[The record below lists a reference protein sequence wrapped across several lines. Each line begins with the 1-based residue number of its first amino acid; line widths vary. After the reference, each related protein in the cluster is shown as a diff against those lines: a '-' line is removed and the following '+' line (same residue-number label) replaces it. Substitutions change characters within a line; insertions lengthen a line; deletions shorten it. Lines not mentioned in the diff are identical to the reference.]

1 MEQSLTTHVRGR
13 RLPGRVLDRVPG
25 LNLTLAGAAAMVL
38 ALGLLLVTTVG
49 TGARAVTAPPSPS
62 TAPERTEA
70 TRAEQPVGSAKRRT
84 ATRIGPGRYQTVLRP
99 GQERWFRFRVGAG
112 ERPRVRATVRGAPR
126 GKVPARAR
134 GCQAWRVEL
143 FNPYGEGGAYP
154 PYGRSGAFAG
164 VGSSR
169 VAVTTSG
176 AAASF
181 SDGIDYAGTWRIR
194 VALAGATSDSCTEH
208 LSGRAYPVGVV
219 LLVEGADET
228 AQPAGETAVADP
240 EPADDLEEESAA
252 TKYRTPV
259 SPNSTPLWVYP
270 TGAVAGT
277 LLAGA
282 AFVGVRLAFR
292 RRRQGW

>member
-1 MEQSLTTHVRGR
+1 
-13 RLPGRVLDRVPG
+13 
-25 LNLTLAGAAAMVL
+25 
-38 ALGLLLVTTVG
+38 
-49 TGARAVTAPPSPS
+49 
-62 TAPERTEA
+62 
-70 TRAEQPVGSAKRRT
+70 
-84 ATRIGPGRYQTVLRP
+84 
-99 GQERWFRFRVGAG
+99 
-112 ERPRVRATVRGAPR
+112 
-126 GKVPARAR
+126 VPARAR
-134 GCQAWRVEL
+134 GCQSWRVEL

-169 VAVTTSG
+169 VLVTTSG
-176 AAASF
+176 AAAAF

-194 VALAGATSDSCTEH
+194 VALAGETSDSCTEH

-219 LLVEGADET
+219 LLIEGAEET

-240 EPADDLEEESAA
+240 GPAGDLEEESAA

-259 SPNSTPLWVYP
+259 SPDSTPLWVYP

-282 AFVGVRLAFR
+282 ALAGVRLAFR